1 MNSPLTLSA
10 PQIKMMLPPRPV
22 DAHKGLN
29 GHVLVLAG
37 SRGMSG
43 AAALCSR
50 GALRI
55 GAGLVTVAIVSS
67 EHTVVT
73 EQLPE
78 ALTLPLP
85 ETADGILTENAL
97 PVLRDYFEKRKINV
111 LAIGPGLSVCAAVG
125 RVIKTLLK
133 EWDKPLVLDAD
144 GLNNVNLRDLRNH
157 PGLMITPHVGELT
170 RLMRSEAS
178 IVKQEPVRCAEKV
191 ARECSMICVLKGHP
205 TIISDGKKNCSESHR
220 KCGNGDGGDGRHP
233 DRGDRG
239 PSGSRTLA
247 LGRRLRGRLSP
258 WPGRG
263 PRADVRPRLAGQR
276 CRRSVAGGAFQDRS
290 QVTC

>member
-1 MNSPLTLSA
+1 MTPPLSLSA
-10 PQIKMMLPPRPV
+10 PQIKKMLPPRPV

-97 PVLRDYFEKRKINV
+97 PVLRDYFQKRKINV
-111 LAIGPGLSVCAAVG
+111 LAVGPGLSVCAAVG

-157 PGLMITPHVGELT
+157 PSLIITPHVGELT

-178 IVKQEPVRCAEKV
+178 IVKQEPIRCAEKV

-205 TIISDGKKNCSESHR
+205 TIISDGKNTVLNPT
-220 KCGNGDGGDGRHP
+220 GNAAMATGGMGDILTGAIAGLLAQGLSLWDAACAGVYLHGLAGDLARTS
-233 DRGDRG
+233 DRGL
-239 PSGSRTLA
+239 LA
-247 LGRRLRGRLSP
+247 SDVAEALPPALSKI
-258 WPGRG
+258 G
-263 PRADVRPRLAGQR
+263 VK
-276 CRRSVAGGAFQDRS
+276 
-290 QVTC
+290 